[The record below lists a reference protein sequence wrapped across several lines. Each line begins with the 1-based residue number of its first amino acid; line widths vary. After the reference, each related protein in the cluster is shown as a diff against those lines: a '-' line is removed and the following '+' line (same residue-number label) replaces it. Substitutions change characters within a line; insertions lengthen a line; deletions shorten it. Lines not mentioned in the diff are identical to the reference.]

1 MCRSLIEYL
10 LDHRILSP
18 YRRLSLEIK
27 NDIERLRDGVQQ
39 IGYQVSRL
47 QLGQNLEDPLSALYN
62 S

>member
-10 LDHRILSP
+10 PNHRILST

-27 NDIERLRDGVQQ
+27 NDIERVQDGVQQ